1 MKLEHFYGYT
11 PILSLAN
18 LSNLTFAPKWCV
30 RQIWKVLKENYVHR
44 YDTTIKKEVSKNSAK
59 LPWPDSRVFTSR
71 NRGPSPTSFVLVAHF
86 PWFFSILP
94 SSASTSNGV
103 SCDQCTVPWI
113 GANFSPTWHWAPFFL
128 ALRPSGHQTW
138 QQNISQNFNVEMPEK
153 MAAPSQVWLQ
163 EGVIVIDIPNRFS
176 QDGCHWFL
184 IPMSPPSLVS
194 SICELTSRLLSQT

>member
-1 MKLEHFYGYT
+1 MKLEHVYGYT

-18 LSNLTFAPKWCV
+18 LSNLTFAREWCM
-30 RQIWKVLKENYVHR
+30 RQICKVLKENYVHR

-94 SSASTSNGV
+94 SSASSSNGV

-128 ALRPSGHQTW
+128 ARPCGHQTW
-138 QQNISQNFNVEMPEK
+138 QLWNLSEFQCWNAWKNGSSQ
-153 MAAPSQVWLQ
+153 PSLIA
-163 EGVIVIDIPNRFS
+163 G
-176 QDGCHWFL
+176 GGHCHWYPKQIL
-184 IPMSPPSLVS
+184 SRWMSLVPDS
-194 SICELTSRLLSQT
+194 YVTAFAR